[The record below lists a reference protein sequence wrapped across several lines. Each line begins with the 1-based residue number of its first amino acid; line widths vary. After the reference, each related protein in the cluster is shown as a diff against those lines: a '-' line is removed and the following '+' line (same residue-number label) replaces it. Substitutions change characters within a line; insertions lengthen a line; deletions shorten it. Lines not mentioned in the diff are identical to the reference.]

1 MKSTKLFPLAAIA
14 AIIVGCSAAEEA
26 AMRSGSADSSKAP
39 ATAASPGFEREQR
52 DSSTVSKLISNETPA
67 LRRDV
72 VKTGSL
78 TIQVDNVDTA
88 EKKARQITEASGG
101 RVDQVGSSNLAGPAP
116 TIDMTLR
123 IPVARFESVM
133 EGLENLG
140 VRMAKQVSVSDV
152 TERLVDMD
160 ARMKTMLAQEE
171 VVRNMLRKA
180 TSLGDS
186 LTINNDLTRLRG
198 EIESINAQRKSLAGQ
213 AAYSTLEVK
222 LTQRAT
228 AIAVAST
235 DPNWFQTSW
244 ASAWSAGTGTFRSV
258 VSVLMWLLVFSPIWL
273 ATIFGMRWLIRT
285 AQKASPVSAAA
296 EGQRHG

>member
-1 MKSTKLFPLAAIA
+1 MKSTKLFLLAAFA
-14 AIIVGCSAAEEA
+14 AIVVGCSAQADEANKSVYSEA
-26 AMRSGSADSSKAP
+26 AGASP
-39 ATAASPGFEREQR
+39 ATRNMDRNPQDAST
-52 DSSTVSKLISNETPA
+52 SVSKLISNETPA

-78 TIQVDNVDTA
+78 TVQVDDVDAA

-101 RVDQVGSSNLAGPAP
+101 RVDQVGSSDLAGPAP

-133 EGLENLG
+133 EGLESLG

-180 TSLGDS
+180 TNLGDS

-222 LTQRAT
+222 LTQKAT

-244 ASAWSAGTGTFRSV
+244 ASAWGAGTGAFRSI
-258 VSVLMWLLVFSPIWL
+258 VSVLMWLVVFSPVWL
-273 ATIFGMRWLIRT
+273 AGIFGMRWLIRT
-285 AQKASPVSAAA
+285 AQKASPVSVSS
-296 EGQRHG
+296 EGQRPA

>member
-1 MKSTKLFPLAAIA
+1 MKSTKLFLMAAFAAIV
-14 AIIVGCSAAEEA
+14 VGCSAQSKEA
-26 AMRSGSADSSKAP
+26 GEVADKSVYSETGATPASTRNQQDASSN
-39 ATAASPGFEREQR
+39 
-52 DSSTVSKLISNETPA
+52 VSKLISNETPA

-78 TIQVDNVDTA
+78 TVQVDDVDAA
-88 EKKARQITEASGG
+88 EKKARQITEGSGG
-101 RVDQVGSSNLAGPAP
+101 RVDQVGSSDLAGPAP

-133 EGLENLG
+133 EGLESLG
-140 VRMAKQVSVSDV
+140 VRMAKQVSVTDV

-180 TSLGDS
+180 TNLGDS

-198 EIESINAQRKSLAGQ
+198 EIESINAQRKSLGGQ

-222 LTQRAT
+222 LTQKAT

-244 ASAWSAGTGTFRSV
+244 ASAWGAGNEAFRSV
-258 VSVLMWLLVFSPIWL
+258 VSVLMWLVVFSPIWL
-273 ATIFGMRWLIRT
+273 AGIFGMRWLIRA
-285 AQKASPVSAAA
+285 AQKASTSSVAA
-296 EGQRHG
+296 EGQRPV